1 MTGRNLSDELA
12 AEIGQRVLRPFLA
25 EYIGTPDPVA
35 AWTGRG
41 TINFAGRDWD
51 GVEGIAELGAVSEG
65 AGGSAH
71 GASATLLRVPAEM
84 AEAIAEQAVRHA
96 PYERYVGALDET
108 FKRVVGFKLIFK
120 GTLQG
125 FTIDDGGET
134 LTVKVGGE
142 SRAIDQRRPAIKRF
156 TDEYQMAKY
165 DGDRF
170 FEYAARMAEVPIL
183 WAKGSQQAI

>member
-12 AEIGQRVLRPFLA
+12 AEIGKRVLRPFLA

-41 TINFAGRDWD
+41 TIHFADREWT
-51 GVEGIAELGAVSEG
+51 GVEGIAELGAVTE
-65 AGGSAH
+65 ATGGSAQ
-71 GASATLLRVPAEM
+71 GASATLLRVPADL
-84 AEAIAEQAVRHA
+84 ADAIAEQAVRHA
-96 PYERYVGALDET
+96 PYERYFGALDET
-108 FKRVVGFKLIFK
+108 YRRVVGYKLIFR
-120 GTLQG
+120 GTLQAFG
-125 FTIDDGGET
+125 IDDAGET
-134 LTVKVGGE
+134 LSVKVGGE

-165 DGDRF
+165 EGDRF